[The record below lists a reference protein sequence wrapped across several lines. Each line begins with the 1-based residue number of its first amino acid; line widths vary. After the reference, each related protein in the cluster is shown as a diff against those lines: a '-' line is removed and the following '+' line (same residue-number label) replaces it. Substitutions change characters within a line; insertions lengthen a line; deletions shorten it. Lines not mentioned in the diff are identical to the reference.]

1 MVVLMGVDLLFVYL
15 VFDSVSKGKEI
26 ILYCCI
32 LVIFDQCEVKM
43 FVEVVFDVIYVF
55 QWSDI
60 LDVDLFLFYL
70 NFFVVSCYFF
80 KCVVY

>member
-1 MVVLMGVDLLFVYL
+1 MVVLVGVDLLFVYL
-15 VFDSVSKGKEI
+15 VFDSVSKGKEV

-55 QWSDI
+55 
-60 LDVDLFLFYL
+60 
-70 NFFVVSCYFF
+70 
-80 KCVVY
+80 